1 MTTPAPAINLSQ
13 QADEAE
19 PNHCFID
26 SRRLT
31 GANRYFNATAVI
43 LTPLGNKVRNNTAL
57 MAWQQ
62 HVEDI
67 IESLGWALSSTFIH
81 RHATGTYLLI
91 SAPSDQLFTATEV
104 NEWAW
109 EEVNRDLFGA
119 NGTFEKLH
127 HFTDATAYFIE
138 RAQAEQRP
146 DIQAIAMA
154 AAAHGIP
161 CLVDDEALSIGAGS
175 GSKTWPLTQ
184 LPAIEQISFSQHHD
198 IPTVLVT
205 GSNGKT
211 TTTRLL
217 AAMLK
222 ASGKRV
228 GYCSTEGV
236 IINDETMQTGDLSGP
251 AGART
256 VLRDTRIDAAVLET
270 ARGGILRRGLS
281 VQHAHC
287 AVVSNVTA
295 DHFGEYGVDNLAD
308 LAEVKLTVARVL
320 AGLTNVQAQKASD
333 YINTTA
339 TEGTLV
345 LNADDPQLSERVSAL
360 LSAQRC
366 KVALFAFDNKH
377 AQLQALRKKGAS
389 TCGVA
394 DGKLLLHHQG
404 ITTVLGSTASMPLTI
419 NGAAQYN
426 IANIAAAS
434 LAAAIVGVAP
444 SQIAHVACYF
454 GELRSDNPGRLSRWS
469 INGATVLLDYAHNPD
484 GLAALL
490 DVALTLSN
498 NATAPVL
505 NPTLNRLGL
514 LLGQAGNRDNDA
526 LNELAIVAAHAE
538 PNLIIIKEL
547 PKLLRGRA
555 LGEVPLRLQADLI
568 EAGVPTNNI
577 VIEADEIT
585 AAKRLVNWAKAG
597 DVIVLPVHTL
607 AAREEVVA
615 WLDELTSPSAQS
627 SNKS

>member
-1 MTTPAPAINLSQ
+1 MTTPASILNVSDQ
-13 QADEAE
+13 IDEAE

-31 GANRYFNATAVI
+31 GANRYFSTTAVI
-43 LTPLGNKVRNNTAL
+43 LTPLGDKARNNTAL

-62 HVEDI
+62 HAESI

-109 EEVNRDLFGA
+109 EAVNPDLFGP

-127 HFTDATAYFIE
+127 HFTDAATYFSG
-138 RAQAEQRP
+138 RAQAERRP
-146 DIQAIAMA
+146 DIQAIEMA

-175 GSKTWPLTQ
+175 GSKTWPLTN
-184 LPAIEQISFSQHHD
+184 LPAIDQIDFSQLHD

-236 IINDETMQTGDLSGP
+236 IINGESAQTGDLSGP
-251 AGART
+251 AGARA
-256 VLRDTRIDAAVLET
+256 VLRDNRIDAAVLET

-281 VQHAHC
+281 MRHAHC
-287 AVVSNVTA
+287 AVVSNITA

-308 LAEVKLTVARVL
+308 LAEVKLTVASVL
-320 AGLTNVQAQKASD
+320 SGLSSDHAQKASD

-345 LNADDPQLSERVSAL
+345 LNADDAQLSERVSAL

-377 AQLQALRKKGAS
+377 MQLQSLRKKGAS

-404 ITTVLGSTASMPLTI
+404 ITTVLGSTQAMPLTI

-444 SQIAHVACYF
+444 NHIAQVACHF
-454 GELRSDNPGRLSRWS
+454 GELRSDNPGRLSRWN

-490 DVALTLSN
+490 DVALTLSHKA
-498 NATAPVL
+498 NARIPG
-505 NPTLNRLGL
+505 RLGL

-568 EAGVPTNNI
+568 EAGVPATNI
-577 VIEADEIT
+577 VQESDEII
-585 AAKRLVNWAKAG
+585 AAKRLVNWATAG

-607 AAREEVVA
+607 AARAEVVT
-615 WLDELTSPSAQS
+615 WLDGLNA
-627 SNKS
+627 